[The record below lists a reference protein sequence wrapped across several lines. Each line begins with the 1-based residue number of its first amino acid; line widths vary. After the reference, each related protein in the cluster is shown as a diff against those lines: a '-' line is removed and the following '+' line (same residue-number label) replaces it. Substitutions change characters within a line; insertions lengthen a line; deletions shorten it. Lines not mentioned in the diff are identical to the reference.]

1 MISELLP
8 QPHRFHDGGTDTEP
22 PALDAAP
29 RVVLE
34 RDVHGGRELF
44 RMLRRIGYRDERYGD
59 LLVPADLDGFRTD
72 LTSVPTLFTWLVPK
86 TGNHLVPALLHDGLV
101 DDPHDDPHDGPQSY
115 LGPPIDRPEADLVL
129 RRAMRDTHVGVVRR
143 WLIWA
148 AVTLAT
154 LHVGTPSWTR
164 ARHLRYLLVADG
176 TLGLIAVLGT
186 VATLDLVDVLDALP
200 WMGER
205 PWWLELAGG
214 LAAAVVIPLLL
225 GLTWG
230 RFAPA
235 GAITGISLAV
245 LLHVTVLLAAVSLL
259 YRIAEWLVR
268 RAPVAAAAVAVA
280 VTLGCAALTGL
291 LVVD

>member
-1 MISELLP
+1 
-8 QPHRFHDGGTDTEP
+8 
-22 PALDAAP
+22 
-29 RVVLE
+29 
-34 RDVHGGRELF
+34 
-44 RMLRRIGYRDERYGD
+44 
-59 LLVPADLDGFRTD
+59 
-72 LTSVPTLFTWLVPK
+72 
-86 TGNHLVPALLHDGLV
+86 
-101 DDPHDDPHDGPQSY
+101 
-115 LGPPIDRPEADLVL
+115 
-129 RRAMRDTHVGVVRR
+129 
-143 WLIWA
+143 
-148 AVTLAT
+148 
-154 LHVGTPSWTR
+154 
-164 ARHLRYLLVADG
+164 
-176 TLGLIAVLGT
+176 
-186 VATLDLVDVLDALP
+186 
-200 WMGER
+200 MGER

-259 YRIAEWLVR
+259 YRMAEWLVR